1 MANDESRGLR
11 GLVAGTAGLIRI
23 DEVWMSVEPI
33 DMRAGMDTALA
44 RVVSVF
50 GYARAHHA
58 YLFANKR
65 MKVLVHDGFGIWLCA
80 RRLHRGRFAWATSD
94 RGTKLSMSA
103 EQLNALVVGLPWQ
116 QLDDLAT
123 IRVI

>member
-1 MANDESRGLR
+1 MA
-11 GLVAGTAGLIRI
+11 
-23 DEVWMSVEPI
+23 VEPL
-33 DMRAGMDTALA
+33 DMRSGTDAALM

-58 YLFANKR
+58 YLFANRRANR

-80 RRLHRGRFAWATSD
+80 RRLHRGGFVWGEVHRGAT
-94 RGTKLSMSA
+94 LALSA
-103 EQLNALVVGLPWQ
+103 EQLDALVVGLPWQ
-116 QLDDLAT
+116 RLDELAT